1 MANVGIV
8 GYGYVGS
15 ATARGF
21 AANKKNKIFW
31 YDKYKESPN
40 TLEEVL
46 NKSEFIFL
54 CLPTPMFRDYSGMDM
69 GIISRVVDDI
79 APKLVSTDK
88 VIIVK
93 STVLPGTTASFAKR
107 YPHVDFAM
115 NPEFLTQKKAKADFL
130 NPARTVIGAKKKDVA
145 MRIEKL
151 YRTILPKDQIY
162 FLTDTTSAEI
172 VKYMS
177 NLMLASK
184 IILANEF
191 YFLAKRLKVDYD
203 QIRIMVEADKRVGP
217 FLKVP
222 GWDGDFGF
230 GQACFPK
237 DMLGLL
243 AFSRKKNI
251 DMSVLDAVWKKNL
264 KIRKHRDW
272 ETKDNAFGRGASK
285 KRRLR

>member
-1 MANVGIV
+1 MVRVGLI

-21 AANKKNKIFW
+21 ATNKKNKIFW

-40 TLEEVL
+40 TLEEVI

-69 GIISRVVDDI
+69 GIISAVVDDI
-79 APKLVSTDK
+79 APKLAGTDK
-88 VIIVK
+88 VVIVK
-93 STVLPGTTASFAKR
+93 STVIPGTTAGFTKK
-107 YPHVDFAM
+107 YPHVNFAM
-115 NPEFLTQKKAKADFL
+115 NPEFLTQKKAKTDFL
-130 NPARTVIGAKKKDVA
+130 NPARTVIGAKKRNVA
-145 MRIEKL
+145 KRVQKL
-151 YRTILPKDQIY
+151 YQTILPKDQIY
-162 FLTDTTSAEI
+162 FITDTTSAEI

-191 YFLAKRLKVDYD
+191 YFLAKKMDVDYNK
-203 QIRIMVEADKRVGP
+203 IRLMVEADKRVGP

-237 DMLGLL
+237 DMIGLL
-243 AFSRKKNI
+243 AFSKKKNV

-264 KIRKHRDW
+264 KIRKYRDW
-272 ETKDNAFGRGASK
+272 EKKDNAFGRGASK
-285 KRRLR
+285 KK